1 MSHYHNFPAQPISPG
16 SIVTIG
22 VFDGMHY
29 GHVQLL
35 RSLATSAHANG
46 KHAIVVTFDPH
57 PDSVIHPERHL
68 GLLISHADR
77 IERISACGI
86 DHVITVPFTPT
97 IQTMSA
103 REFMH
108 HVVQAT
114 HIDTLW
120 VGWDFALG
128 RQREGNIEQ
137 LTAIGQELGYTTYSV
152 PRIGDP
158 EHAPSANSI
167 RHALQ
172 DGDIAKVTAQ
182 LGRPHQYVGVVANG
196 DQRGRTIGF
205 PTANMIID
213 EHLMLPKFGVY
224 ACTINVGG
232 ECFVS
237 VTNIGQRPTFHGV
250 LPRIEAH
257 ILDFQ
262 RDIYAQQVELSLHM
276 FIRPEQRFN
285 GIQELI
291 TQIQRDV
298 AFTRSLDLHEYCN

>member
-1 MSHYHNFPAQPISPG
+1 MSHYHNFPDQPISHG
-16 SIVTIG
+16 SFVTIG

-35 RSLATSAHANG
+35 HSFAATAHANG

-68 GLLISHADR
+68 GLLITHTER
-77 IERISACGI
+77 LERISACGI
-86 DHVITVPFTPT
+86 DHIITVPFTAT

-103 REFMH
+103 AEFMQ
-108 HVVQAT
+108 HVVQST
-114 HIDTLW
+114 RLDTLW

-128 RQREGNIEQ
+128 RQREGNIER
-137 LTAIGQELGYTTYSV
+137 LTEIGKELGYTTYSI

-158 EHAPSANSI
+158 DNAPSANAI

-172 DGDIAKVTAQ
+172 DGDIANVTAQ
-182 LGRPHQYVGVVANG
+182 LGRAHQYVGVVANG

-213 EHLMLPKFGVY
+213 ERLMLPKFGVY
-224 ACTINVGG
+224 ACTIHVGG

-262 RDIYAQQVELSLHM
+262 RDIYAQQVTLSLHA

-285 GIQELI
+285 GIHELI
-291 TQIQRDV
+291 MQIQRDV
-298 AFTRSLDLHEYCN
+298 ALTRSMNLHEKCN